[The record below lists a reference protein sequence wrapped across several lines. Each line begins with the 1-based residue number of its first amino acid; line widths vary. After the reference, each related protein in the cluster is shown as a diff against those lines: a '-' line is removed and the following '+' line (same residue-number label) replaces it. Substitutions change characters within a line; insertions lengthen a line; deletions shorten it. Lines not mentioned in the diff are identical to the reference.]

1 MKFKKLVKAVT
12 ESELQAE
19 SMVENIKD
27 ILGHIYMK
35 AEENNDTETMDLL
48 DKAADEIDKL
58 QNKFTK
64 LFKQDVYNERQR
76 NTLLNGISRR

>member
-1 MKFKKLVKAVT
+1 MKFKKLIKATT

-48 DKAADEIDKL
+48 DKAADEINKL
-58 QNKFTK
+58 ENKFTN

>member
-48 DKAADEIDKL
+48 DEAADEIDKL

>member
-27 ILGHIYMK
+27 ILSHIYMK

-58 QNKFTK
+58 QNKFTN

-76 NTLLNGISRR
+76 NTLLKGINRR